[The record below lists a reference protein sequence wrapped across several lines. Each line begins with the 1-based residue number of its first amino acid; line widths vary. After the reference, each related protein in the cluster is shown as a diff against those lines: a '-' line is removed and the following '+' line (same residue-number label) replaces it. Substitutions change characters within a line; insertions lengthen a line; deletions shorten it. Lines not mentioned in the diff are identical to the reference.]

1 MCGMGELFR
10 SVQECRFAWGRGSY
24 IIIST
29 SVHYGCSLDEEKYGN
44 REELTKVPVLEC
56 SASRAT
62 GRDQCSLKEVC
73 LGQLQRRN
81 HRRMHH
87 WSALISL

>member
-1 MCGMGELFR
+1 MCGMREQFR
-10 SVQECRFAWGRGSY
+10 SVRECRFAWGKGSY

-29 SVHYGCSLDEEKYGN
+29 SVRYGWSLYEKDWNG
-44 REELTKVPVLEC
+44 EELTKVPTLEC

-62 GRDQCSLKEVC
+62 GRGQCSLKETC
-73 LGQLQRRN
+73 LGRLQRRN

-87 WSALISL
+87 WSAIISA

>member
-1 MCGMGELFR
+1 MEELFR
-10 SVQECRFAWGRGSY
+10 SVRECRFAWGKGSY

-29 SVHYGCSLDEEKYGN
+29 SVRYSWSLDEKKYGN
-44 REELTKVPVLEC
+44 GGELTMVPTLEC

-62 GRDQCSLKEVC
+62 DRDQCSLKETC

-87 WSALISL
+87 WGAIISA